1 MITDMHTS
9 TVKRKL
15 GYVQMNHE
23 LKFNHDNERFRK
35 DLNGKYANINRY
47 RSIHQTTED
56 ATSANLY
63 SFV

>member
-23 LKFNHDNERFRK
+23 LKFNHDIERSKKNLDRK
-35 DLNGKYANINRY
+35 VCK
-47 RSIHQTTED
+47 
-56 ATSANLY
+56 
-63 SFV
+63 